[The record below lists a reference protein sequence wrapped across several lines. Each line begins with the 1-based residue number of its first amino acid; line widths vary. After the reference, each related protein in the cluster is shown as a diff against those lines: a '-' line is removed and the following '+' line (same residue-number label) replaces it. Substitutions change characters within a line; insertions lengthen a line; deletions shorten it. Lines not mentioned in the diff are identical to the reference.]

1 MKTLLLVKLAFL
13 PLVAFWIGAPWLFA
27 EARTAALAV
36 AASQLLVGFAM
47 AASVLVG
54 RPWTALFSGA
64 QWSGTKE
71 DPLFL
76 KVNAVMSGFWAAMFL
91 YLATARFFEWAPMAT
106 WLPLATA
113 MGLSVLLPQVMV
125 RRALAKRI
133 ASAEPYRWA
142 PPAFAAARED
152 ADVLVVG
159 AGLGGLTAAALLAEA
174 GLRAV
179 VLEQHV
185 VPGGFAHTWLR
196 KGRDGDARPVF
207 RFDSGV
213 HDVSGWWDGA
223 PVHGVLRRLGMLG
236 RLDWRR
242 MDHRFVADG
251 TVFDVPREW
260 DAYVE
265 QLVARFP
272 AEGGGIRAAMADIRA
287 IHEAMYSEAPQRS
300 GIPGAPRTAAGMLA
314 FARRHPLAVEWMQRP
329 FEEFLRAR
337 IPDPAARRAI
347 ASLSGYVTDSP
358 DTVTVAAMVPLFGYY
373 LHGGYYPAG
382 GSGELAHALV
392 EAIERRGGR
401 VRLKTPVERVLVE
414 SGRAGG
420 VRLAAGETLRAPAVI
435 LNADFLAST
444 RMLIAP
450 ERWPAQFRDAVARMR
465 PSCSAIAVNLGVRG
479 GLEETRP
486 IIHVS
491 GAQGTAGI
499 VIPSLVDP
507 SACPPGYSTV
517 EIMRLVRHDEAR
529 DWCGEGAGPVDRAVR
544 KTPQYAARKRAAG
557 DALIRAAEQAL
568 PGLGSRI
575 VCRADASPVTY
586 QRYDWSSS
594 GAIYG
599 CDGAPQPIGSKS
611 PISGLLFA
619 GAVTHGAGVEAVM
632 ISGANAAEALVPGLL
647 RASAPAYRS
656 PPSVPALSP
665 GRLT

>member
-1 MKTLLLVKLAFL
+1 MKTLLLVKIAFV
-13 PLVAFWIGAPWLFA
+13 PLVAFWAGAPYLFGD
-27 EARTAALAV
+27 ARVAALAV
-36 AASQLLVGFAM
+36 AASQLAVGLAM
-47 AASVLVG
+47 AASVLAG
-54 RPWTALFSGA
+54 RPWTALFSA
-64 QWSGTKE
+64 RQWSGASE

-76 KVNAVMSGFWAAMFL
+76 RVNAVMSALWAGMFVYLAAARFLQLPAAATWAPLAAAML
-91 YLATARFFEWAPMAT
+91 
-106 WLPLATA
+106 
-113 MGLSVLLPQVMV
+113 LSVLLPQFLV
-125 RRALAKRI
+125 RRALAKRL
-133 ASAEPYRWA
+133 ALAEPYRWA
-142 PPAFAAARED
+142 PPAFAPARDD

-251 TVFDVPREW
+251 TIFDVPREW

-265 QLVARFP
+265 RLVERFP
-272 AEGGGIRAAMADIRA
+272 GQAEGIRAAMRDISA

-300 GIPGAPRTAAGMLA
+300 GVPGAPGTVAGMLA
-314 FARRHPLAVEWMQRP
+314 FARRHPLAVQWMQRP

-337 IPDPAARRAI
+337 VTDPAARRAL

-358 DTVTVAAMVPLFGYY
+358 GTVTVAAMVPLFGYY
-373 LHGGYYPAG
+373 VHGGYYPAG
-382 GSGELAHALV
+382 GSGELARALV
-392 EAIERRGGR
+392 EAIEKRGGR
-401 VRLKTPVERVLVE
+401 VQLRTAVERVLVE

-420 VRLAAGETLRAPAVI
+420 VHLAGGETLRAPAVI
-435 LNADFLAST
+435 MNADFLAST
-444 RMLIAP
+444 RKLIAP
-450 ERWPAQFRDAVARMR
+450 EHWPAEFRDAVARMR
-465 PSCSAIAVNLGVRG
+465 PSCSAIAVNVGVRG
-479 GLEETRP
+479 SLEEARP

-517 EIMRLVRHDEAR
+517 EIMRLVCHDEAR
-529 DWCGEGAGPVDRAVR
+529 DWCGEGAGPVDRALR

-568 PGLGSRI
+568 PGLASRI

-586 QRYDWSSS
+586 RRYDWSSS

-599 CDGAPQPIGSKS
+599 CDGAPRPIGSRS
-611 PISGLLFA
+611 PIAGLLFA

-665 GRLT
+665 ARLT